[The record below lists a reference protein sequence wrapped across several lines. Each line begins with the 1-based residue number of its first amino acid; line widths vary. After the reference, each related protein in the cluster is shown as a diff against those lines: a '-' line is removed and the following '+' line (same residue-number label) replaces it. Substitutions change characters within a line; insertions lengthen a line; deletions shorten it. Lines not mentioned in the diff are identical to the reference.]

1 MFFFHLRNF
10 LQIAFLLG
18 HSSRQ
23 DSVMRRNLLE
33 FLMDHLLYKELT
45 IAKLT
50 NRAPLLDIFAALTE
64 VAFPQI
70 LALEVTGLLDAV
82 LAVRIST
89 EGTVGVFQVFRIFP
103 AISAR
108 VAALWRVM
116 VHSWIDRSLHKE
128 DALFFVKDVLAVS
141 DAEPATCFQESV
153 KLIKRMANCT
163 RLQVGFTLS
172 CWARRHPTLVE
183 GLLKRV

>member
-1 MFFFHLRNF
+1 M
-10 LQIAFLLG
+10 G
-18 HSSRQ
+18 
-23 DSVMRRNLLE
+23 
-33 FLMDHLLYKELT
+33 
-45 IAKLT
+45 
-50 NRAPLLDIFAALTE
+50 
-64 VAFPQI
+64 
-70 LALEVTGLLDAV
+70 V
-82 LAVRIST
+82 L
-89 EGTVGVFQVFRIFP
+89 QVFRIFP

-153 KLIKRMANCT
+153 KLIKRMTNCT
-163 RLQVGFTLS
+163 LLQVGLTLS